1 MPTTPLQLGQL
12 FLSFSELKNAVEDW
26 SIADK
31 FTFRMHLKDK
41 DRADY
46 RCKFSINRPARA
58 VENDIL
64 CNWRVFA
71 SRTRTGD
78 IKISRLI
85 LEHNC
90 LGAAIPLRST
100 SNNQSWLTR
109 QVPKHLA
116 VGTRRT
122 TPRELIDT
130 VQLHYNE
137 EISYQ
142 AAYKACAKL
151 SNNTVGYER
160 DSYRQLP
167 AYLARIQASNPWAY
181 LRLDTIPTAEI
192 DASSGQQLLQFR
204 RIFIC
209 PAEAQLSFQQCR
221 PFVALD
227 GTFCKARYI
236 QTLLLAVTIDANGHI
251 VLLAWAIV
259 EGENSD
265 SWTWFLYHLK
275 HAIPQI
281 MTATIMSDR
290 DKGLINGEAIL
301 GERIVRAHCC
311 FHICQNFKAKFGTRL
326 TEQHFWGIANA
337 RSEAVYTTR
346 LLCLEEQK
354 SEAADYLRGIDTEV
368 WVTAFFPGKRYGHN
382 TSNIVESYNKSL
394 QLERELSIVDLL
406 NEIWHSSMAARFKRL
421 QQAELA
427 LAGYPFTAI
436 CRTEA
441 ETSRLWAQSNRVR
454 VSTAT
459 EAEVVQWVPGVDNHI
474 EKVHIVNCILFPP
487 LYISL
492 TLANT
497 NSIFFSAYKIMYLY
511 KISGE

>member
-1 MPTTPLQLGQL
+1 MPTTPLELGEL
-12 FLSFSELKNAVEDW
+12 FPSFSQLKKAVQDW
-26 SIADK
+26 SVADK
-31 FTFRMHLKDK
+31 FAFRMHLKDK

-46 RCKFSINRPARA
+46 RCKLSTPHPTPAL
-58 VENDIL
+58 ENAIV

-71 SRTRTGD
+71 SQTRTGD

-85 LEHNC
+85 SEHNC

-100 SNNQSWLTR
+100 CNTQSWLTR
-109 QVPKHLA
+109 QIPKHL
-116 VGTRRT
+116 VSTRKT

-137 EISYQ
+137 EVSYQ
-142 AAYKACAKL
+142 AAHRACAKL
-151 SNNTVGYER
+151 SNNTVDYER

-167 AYLARIQASNPWAY
+167 AYLARIQEANPWAY
-181 LRLDTIPTAEI
+181 LRLDMIPTGEI
-192 DASSGQQLLQFR
+192 DPSSQQQLLQFR
-204 RIFIC
+204 RVFIC

-221 PFVALD
+221 QFVAVD

-236 QTLLLAVTIDANGHI
+236 QTLLLAVSIDANGHI

-265 SWTWFLYHLK
+265 SWTWFLNHLK

-290 DKGLINGEAIL
+290 DKGLINGKAIL
-301 GERIVRAHCC
+301 GEGIVQAHCC

-346 LLCLEEQK
+346 LLDLDAQR
-354 SEAADYLRGIDTEV
+354 SEAANYLRGIDTRL

-406 NEIWHSSMAARFKRL
+406 NEIWHSSMAVRFKRL
-421 QQAELA
+421 QQAETA
-427 LAGYPFTAI
+427 LNGYPFTTI

-459 EAEVVQWVPGVDNHI
+459 EAEVVQWVPGADDHM
-474 EKVHIVNCILFPP
+474 EKIHIVNCIIFSP
-487 LYISL
+487 SL
-492 TLANT
+492 
-497 NSIFFSAYKIMYLY
+497 
-511 KISGE
+511 